1 MNGPTGT
8 AARSW
13 ATTLVAVLACGCAGN
28 PGRPLTTRI
37 IPHAPAPLQQ
47 PLATPSTAA
56 APQVTTAATSP
67 SQSPTASATS
77 PGSPGQAVG
86 RRTAARTSPE
96 RDSAVRLAGGEQPRQ
111 AAAAA
116 ANRVVQASQT
126 SGEGAVPASPATPR
140 PLSDDLGPNPTR
152 GLTPGGSSTTSSPT
166 TDLDPPQSTELRYVP
181 TLPEDE
187 GMPDNQ
193 TEDDLPLSAVIDS
206 VYRAYPLLEAAI
218 RQRDVAAGEQLQAAG
233 AFDLKLSAGS
243 ENQPLGF
250 YETYRQNIKLLQ
262 PLYSGG
268 EAFAAYR
275 VGRGGLY
282 EPWYLERQ
290 TNDGGEFKAGLSLP
304 FSRNRVI
311 DERRANVWKTTY
323 GRQQVEFE
331 IQAELI
337 DFVQHAGYAYW
348 DWVAAGE
355 RYRIATSI
363 LELARERNQGIE
375 RQVEL
380 GDKDPPVLQDN
391 RRLIVSR
398 EAKQI
403 EAGRKL
409 QETAVKLS
417 IYYRDE
423 LGRPVIPAPEQLPE
437 FPNPT
442 AFNAGQLDSDV
453 QQAVERRPEL
463 RVLSLLQRQL
473 EVDYAQAHND
483 FRPALDGFV
492 TGAQDMGAPTSKKM
506 DKSQF
511 ELETGVVME
520 VSAQRRKARGKM
532 GAVQAKLAQVNAK
545 RRLTQDKIVAE
556 VQRTYA
562 ALVAAR
568 ERVTRARE
576 ARQLADQMAAIER
589 RRFELGDSDLLAV
602 NLREQQ
608 SAEAADV
615 LIDTLLEA
623 FRAEVDY
630 RAALALDEI
639 PPGP

>member
-1 MNGPTGT
+1 MRRSTD
-8 AARSW
+8 AA
-13 ATTLVAVLACGCAGN
+13 
-28 PGRPLTTRI
+28 
-37 IPHAPAPLQQ
+37 
-47 PLATPSTAA
+47 
-56 APQVTTAATSP
+56 SP
-67 SQSPTASATS
+67 VQ
-77 PGSPGQAVG
+77 
-86 RRTAARTSPE
+86 
-96 RDSAVRLAGGEQPRQ
+96 LAGGEPAWDANASQVIQ
-111 AAAAA
+111 AGQVGDAGVASGPSTTELTSP
-116 ANRVVQASQT
+116 QAS
-126 SGEGAVPASPATPR
+126 
-140 PLSDDLGPNPTR
+140 
-152 GLTPGGSSTTSSPT
+152 
-166 TDLDPPQSTELRYVP
+166 ELRYVP

-206 VYRAYPLLEAAI
+206 VYRTYPLLEAAI

-275 VGRGGLY
+275 VGRGGVY

-311 DERRANVWKTTY
+311 DDRRANVWKTTY

-337 DFVQHAGYAYW
+337 DFVQQAGYAYW

-442 AFNAGQLDSDV
+442 SFNASQLDTDV

-511 ELETGVVME
+511 ELETGVLME
-520 VSAQRRKARGKM
+520 VSAQRRK
-532 GAVQAKLAQVNAK
+532 
-545 RRLTQDKIVAE
+545 
-556 VQRTYA
+556 
-562 ALVAAR
+562 
-568 ERVTRARE
+568 
-576 ARQLADQMAAIER
+576 
-589 RRFELGDSDLLAV
+589 
-602 NLREQQ
+602 
-608 SAEAADV
+608 
-615 LIDTLLEA
+615 
-623 FRAEVDY
+623 
-630 RAALALDEI
+630 
-639 PPGP
+639 

>member
-1 MNGPTGT
+1 
-8 AARSW
+8 
-13 ATTLVAVLACGCAGN
+13 
-28 PGRPLTTRI
+28 
-37 IPHAPAPLQQ
+37 
-47 PLATPSTAA
+47 
-56 APQVTTAATSP
+56 
-67 SQSPTASATS
+67 
-77 PGSPGQAVG
+77 
-86 RRTAARTSPE
+86 
-96 RDSAVRLAGGEQPRQ
+96 
-111 AAAAA
+111 
-116 ANRVVQASQT
+116 
-126 SGEGAVPASPATPR
+126 
-140 PLSDDLGPNPTR
+140 
-152 GLTPGGSSTTSSPT
+152 
-166 TDLDPPQSTELRYVP
+166 
-181 TLPEDE
+181 
-187 GMPDNQ
+187 MPDNQ
-193 TEDDLPLSAVIDS
+193 TDDDLPLSAVIES
-206 VYRAYPLLEAAI
+206 VYRAYPLLEAAL

-275 VGRGGLY
+275 VGRGGTF

-290 TNDGGEFKAGLSLP
+290 TNEGGEFKAGLSVP
-304 FSRNRVI
+304 FSRDRVV

-337 DFVQHAGYAYW
+337 DFVQQAGYAYW

-355 RYRIATSI
+355 RYRIASAI
-363 LELARERNQGIE
+363 LDLARERNDGIE

-409 QETAVKLS
+409 QESAVKLS
-417 IYYRDE
+417 IYYRDA
-423 LGRPVIPAPEQLPE
+423 LGRPLIPAPEQLPE

-442 AFNAGQLDSDV
+442 GFSANQLDSDV
-453 QQAVERRPEL
+453 LQAVERRPEL

-483 FRPALDGFV
+483 FRPTIDGFV
-492 TGAQDMGAPTSKKM
+492 TGGQDVGEPTSKKM

-511 ELETGVVME
+511 ELETGLVME

-562 ALVAAR
+562 ALIAAR
-568 ERVTRARE
+568 DRVTRARE